1 MPFRLQYAK
10 CLVCNPALGTCV
22 LSKARHL
29 FTSNLQLICIEA
41 QKKKSFVD
49 VSIKVLNHAA
59 PHSLDVFFHFILFYH
74 ASTYNSFS

>member
-1 MPFRLQYAK
+1 M
-10 CLVCNPALGTCV
+10 
-22 LSKARHL
+22 